1 MKKLATL
8 LLLAGSL
15 GGCGSAMPK
24 LPSLGL
30 GLGPATAEEPPQG
43 QALYLDLI
51 KGLQQRGLYRAALAH
66 LDEFHRLHGTVPQ
79 ATLLR
84 AECLAEIGEP
94 EPAQLAFRS
103 LLRGPQ
109 AAPARRGLGLLAARR
124 EAWPEAIAEFESAL
138 AVEPTSVRTLNN
150 LGYALMRSG
159 HPARAEFRLRQA
171 AELEPGNAGVRNNL
185 ALLLASTGRAAEAEQ
200 LLGQSAD
207 RPTRIALRQEAT
219 RLASTQGAAR

>member
-24 LPSLGL
+24 LPSLGF
-30 GLGPATAEEPPQG
+30 GQATAEETPQG

-51 KGLQQRGLYRAALAH
+51 KGLQQRGLHRAALAH
-66 LDEFHRLHGTVPQ
+66 LDEFRRLHGTVPQ

-109 AAPARRGLGLLAARR
+109 AAAARRGLGLLAAKR
-124 EAWPEAIAEFESAL
+124 EAWPEAITEFEAAL
-138 AVEPTSVRTLNN
+138 VIEPTSIRTLNN

-159 HPARAEFRLRQA
+159 DAARAEFRLRQA
-171 AELEPGNAGVRNNL
+171 AELEPENAGVRNNL
-185 ALLLASTGRAAEAEQ
+185 ALLLAATGRAAEAEQ
-200 LLGQSAD
+200 MLGQATD
-207 RPTRIALRQEAT
+207 RPTQVALRQEAS
-219 RLASTQGAAR
+219 RMASTQGAAR